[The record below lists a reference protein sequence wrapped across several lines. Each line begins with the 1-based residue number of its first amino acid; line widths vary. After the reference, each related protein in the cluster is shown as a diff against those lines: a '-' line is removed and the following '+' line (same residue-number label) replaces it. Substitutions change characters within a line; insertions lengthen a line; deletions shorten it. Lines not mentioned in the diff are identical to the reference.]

1 MENEKKEFIKY
12 NKPTTTY
19 IVIGFGAFFTLL
31 VILCGSELSTF
42 THIGGFIL
50 GVGLIVGGIY
60 EIVKFNNMIKS
71 FEENGKMVTILSDFR
86 NGTKA
91 FDGKLIIG
99 QTWLIGNKTGTI
111 LQYSDVVRFYQ
122 TIHKT
127 NYIEDGR
134 TVTAVTKD
142 GKRVQLCNLKT
153 RGKSSDELDYFFSFI
168 SSNYPEIAL
177 GYDGP
182 QA

>member
-1 MENEKKEFIKY
+1 MEIEKKEFIKY
-12 NKPTTTY
+12 TKPTTTY
-19 IVIGFGAFFTLL
+19 IAIGFGAFFTLL
-31 VILCGSELSTF
+31 VIICGNELTTF

-50 GVGLIVGGIY
+50 GIGLIVGGIY

-71 FEENGKMVTILSDFR
+71 FEENGKMITILSDFR

-127 NYIEDGR
+127 NYVEDGR

>member
-1 MENEKKEFIKY
+1 MENEKKEFINY

-19 IVIGFGAFFTLL
+19 IAIGFGAFFTLL
-31 VILCGSELSTF
+31 VVLCGSELSAF

-50 GVGLIVGGIY
+50 GIGLIAGGIY

-99 QTWLIGNKTGTI
+99 QKWLIGNKTGTI